1 MAGAIFAKIFTDC
14 LLLRSSLEPLLP
26 EMPHLSPEYGDLV
39 EFLDI
44 AGSLNARQQE
54 LTGELRRIVRLRQ
67 EAELRGLDLRSRV
80 AFQLR
85 GKLGFTNEQLL
96 SFGLTPRRKPR
107 RRETEE
113 PEPAPEIPA
122 PEVKSQ

>member
-1 MAGAIFAKIFTDC
+1 
-14 LLLRSSLEPLLP
+14 
-26 EMPHLSPEYGDLV
+26 MPHLSPEYGDLV
-39 EFLDI
+39 EFLDT

-67 EAELRGLDLRSRV
+67 EAELQGLDLRSRV

-113 PEPAPEIPA
+113 PEPVPETPEPTEIPA